1 MSSRSLRRRGRVPV
15 MAFLGVALLGAAL
28 FSLHAGA
35 LKIPLEEV
43 AQLLWARA
51 SGAPPEAS
59 PFEAVLWSLRLPR
72 LLFGLLVGGT
82 LSVAGALMQGLF
94 RNPLADPGLIGVSSG
109 AALGAVTIIVF
120 GTAFFPGVSWLGDL
134 RWLPVA
140 AFVGALLVTMLV
152 QGIATVGGFTAVAM
166 LLLAG
171 IAMNA
176 IVVAVIGVSTFMA
189 SDLQM
194 RTLSFWT
201 LGSLG
206 AATWET
212 LALASPFC
220 LGLLLL
226 APFFAPGLNAMA
238 LGEAEAEHLGFS
250 VERIKRIMVVA
261 TAAGVGV
268 CVAFTGLIGFIGLVV
283 PHLVRLLLGP
293 DHRWVIP
300 GSALLGAILLTVAD
314 TASRTLVAP
323 AEMPIGILTAAF
335 GGPFFLA
342 MLFGQ
347 RRNILGRS

>member
-1 MSSRSLRRRGRVPV
+1 MAASLLTRRGRVPMMV
-15 MAFLGVALLGAAL
+15 SLGVLLLAAAL

-35 LKIPLEEV
+35 LKIPLGEV
-43 AQLLWARA
+43 GDILAGRLLGR
-51 SGAPPEAS
+51 SLEAS
-59 PFEAVLWSLRLPR
+59 PFESVLWNLRLPR
-72 LLFGLLVGGT
+72 VLFGLLIGGA
-82 LSVAGALMQGLF
+82 LSVAGAMMQGLF

-109 AALGAVTIIVF
+109 AALGAVTVIVF
-120 GTAFFPGVSWLGDL
+120 GAAFFPGVAWLSDL
-134 RWLPVA
+134 RLLPLA
-140 AFVGALLVTMLV
+140 AFLGALLVTMLV
-152 QGIATVGGFTAVAM
+152 KGIATVGGFTAVGM

-171 IAMNA
+171 VAMNA

-220 LGLLLL
+220 LALLLM
-226 APFFAPGLNAMA
+226 APFFAPGLNAIA

-250 VERIKRIMVVA
+250 VERTKRIMVVV

-268 CVAFTGLIGFIGLVV
+268 CVAFTGLIGFVGLVV
-283 PHLVRLLLGP
+283 PHLVRLMVGP

-314 TASRTLVAP
+314 TAARTLVAP

-342 MLFGQ
+342 MLLGQ
-347 RRNILGRS
+347 RRKTLWA